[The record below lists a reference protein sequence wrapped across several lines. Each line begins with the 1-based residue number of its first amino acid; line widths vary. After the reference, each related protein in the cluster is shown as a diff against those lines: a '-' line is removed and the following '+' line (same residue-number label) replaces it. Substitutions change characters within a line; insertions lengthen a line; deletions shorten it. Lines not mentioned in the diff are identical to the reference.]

1 MKTAVFFDMII
12 AEEAI
17 PMKSVKYYIP
27 CTEEEVRIVL
37 HSLVQMRNRLIREGR
52 FTDCVDELIAKI
64 AAG

>member
-1 MKTAVFFDMII
+1 MII

-27 CTEEEVRIVL
+27 CTEEEVRILL

-64 AAG
+64 AAE

>member
-1 MKTAVFFDMII
+1 MII

-52 FTDCVDELIAKI
+52 FTDCVDELIAKL
-64 AAG
+64 AVE

>member
-1 MKTAVFFDMII
+1 MII
-12 AEEAI
+12 AKEAI

-27 CTEEEVRIVL
+27 CTEEEIRIVL

-64 AAG
+64 TAE

>member
-1 MKTAVFFDMII
+1 MII

-27 CTEEEVRIVL
+27 CTEEEIRIVL

-64 AAG
+64 AVE

>member
-1 MKTAVFFDMII
+1 MII

-17 PMKSVKYYIP
+17 RMKSVKYYIP

>member
-1 MKTAVFFDMII
+1 MII

-27 CTEEEVRIVL
+27 CTEEEVRILL

-52 FTDCVDELIAKI
+52 YSDCVDELIVKITAK
-64 AAG
+64 

>member
-1 MKTAVFFDMII
+1 MII
-12 AEEAI
+12 AKEAI

-64 AAG
+64 AAE

>member
-1 MKTAVFFDMII
+1 MII

-52 FTDCVDELIAKI
+52 FTDCVDELIAKL
-64 AAG
+64 AAE

>member
-1 MKTAVFFDMII
+1 MII

-52 FTDCVDELIAKI
+52 FTDCVDELIAKLTVE
-64 AAG
+64 

>member
-1 MKTAVFFDMII
+1 MII

-27 CTEEEVRIVL
+27 CTEEEVRILL

-52 FTDCVDELIAKI
+52 FTDCVDELIAKL
-64 AAG
+64 AAE

>member
-1 MKTAVFFDMII
+1 MII

-37 HSLVQMRNRLIREGR
+37 HSLVQMRNLLIREGR
-52 FTDCVDELIAKI
+52 FTDCVDELIAKL
-64 AAG
+64 AAE

>member
-1 MKTAVFFDMII
+1 MII

-64 AAG
+64 AAE

>member
-1 MKTAVFFDMII
+1 MII

-37 HSLVQMRNRLIREGR
+37 HSLVQMRNRLIREGS
-52 FTDCVDELIAKI
+52 FTDCVDELIAKL
-64 AAG
+64 AAE

>member
-1 MKTAVFFDMII
+1 MII

-37 HSLVQMRNRLIREGR
+37 HSLVQMRNRLIREGH
-52 FTDCVDELIAKI
+52 FTDCVDELIAKL
-64 AAG
+64 AAE

>member
-1 MKTAVFFDMII
+1 MII

-52 FTDCVDELIAKI
+52 FTDCVDELISKI
-64 AAG
+64 AAE

>member
-1 MKTAVFFDMII
+1 MII

-37 HSLVQMRNRLIREGR
+37 HSLVQMRNRLICEGR
-52 FTDCVDELIAKI
+52 FTDCVDELIAKL
-64 AAG
+64 AAE

>member
-1 MKTAVFFDMII
+1 MII

-27 CTEEEVRIVL
+27 CTEEEVCIVL

-52 FTDCVDELIAKI
+52 FTDCVDELIAKL
-64 AAG
+64 AAE

>member
-1 MKTAVFFDMII
+1 MII

-37 HSLVQMRNRLIREGR
+37 HSLVQMRNRLIREGC

-64 AAG
+64 AAE

>member
-1 MKTAVFFDMII
+1 MII

-52 FTDCVDELIAKI
+52 YSDCVDELIVKI
-64 AAG
+64 AAK

>member
-1 MKTAVFFDMII
+1 MII

-64 AAG
+64 AAV

>member
-1 MKTAVFFDMII
+1 MII

-52 FTDCVDELIAKI
+52 YTDCVDELIAKL
-64 AAG
+64 AAE

>member
-1 MKTAVFFDMII
+1 MII

-52 FTDCVDELIAKI
+52 FTDCVDELIAKLT
-64 AAG
+64 AE

>member
-1 MKTAVFFDMII
+1 MII

>member
-1 MKTAVFFDMII
+1 MII

-37 HSLVQMRNRLIREGR
+37 HSLVQMRNCLIREGR

-64 AAG
+64 AAE